1 MFNITNRQ
9 ENASQNH
16 KEMSLHIRYGS
27 SYQKKQKTSV
37 WQGCGE
43 TGNMRIAG
51 GNGKCAASMENSM
64 EVPQKVHHRI
74 MYPEI
79 PLLSI

>member
-1 MFNITNRQ
+1 MQVKTTR
-9 ENASQNH
+9 
-16 KEMSLHIRYGS
+16 RYLFTS
-27 SYQKKQKTSV
+27 VMVALIKKKQKTSV
-37 WQGCGE
+37 CQGCGE